1 MKYVYIVDPNHTTIG
16 FSARHLMVTTIRGKF
31 HEWRGQVEVEDDN
44 PLAAVATLTI
54 KAASID
60 SGNQMRDNDL
70 RTNILDVEDH
80 PEITYRSTTV
90 EQVDERRYR
99 VTGELSIAGTT
110 NPIILDAEI
119 EEGFL
124 DMMGMHRVGFGLR
137 GTLRRSD
144 WQLTWNPVL
153 EGGRLVISEE
163 ATIEID
169 GALVREADKPAEAAA
184 TA

>member
-1 MKYVYIVDPNHTTIG
+1 MKYVYTVDPNHTTVG

-31 HEWRGQVEVEDDN
+31 HEWRGQVEAEDDD
-44 PLAAVATLTI
+44 PLTAVATLTI

-60 SGNQMRDNDL
+60 SGSEMRDNDL

-80 PEITYRSTTV
+80 PELTFRSTTV
-90 EQVDERRYR
+90 ERVDERRYR
-99 VTGELSIAGTT
+99 VTGELTVAGST
-110 NPIILDAEI
+110 NPVTLDAEI
-119 EEGFL
+119 EEAFL
-124 DMMGMHRVGFGLR
+124 DMMGMRRVGFSAR

-163 ATIEID
+163 ARIEID

>member
-1 MKYVYIVDPNHTTIG
+1 MKSVYAVDPNHTTIG

-31 HEWRGQVEVEDDN
+31 HEWQGQVEAEDDD
-44 PLAAVATLTI
+44 PLTAVATLTI

-60 SGNQMRDNDL
+60 SGNQMRDDDL
-70 RTNILDVEDH
+70 RANILDVAHH
-80 PEITYRSTTV
+80 PEVTYRSTGV
-90 EQVDERRYR
+90 ERVDQRRYR
-99 VTGELSIAGTT
+99 VAGELTIAGTT
-110 NPIILDAEI
+110 NPITLDAEV
-119 EEGFL
+119 EEPFL
-124 DMMGMHRVGFGLR
+124 DMMGLHRVGFSLR

-163 ATIEID
+163 ARIEID
-169 GALVREADKPAEAAA
+169 GALVREPDKPEVGV

>member
-1 MKYVYIVDPNHTTIG
+1 MKYVYTVDPNHTTIG

-31 HEWRGQVEVEDDN
+31 HEWRGQVEAEDDN
-44 PLAAVATLTI
+44 PLIAVATLTI

-60 SGNQMRDNDL
+60 SGNEMRDNDL
-70 RTNILDVEDH
+70 RTNILNVKNH
-80 PEITYRSTTV
+80 PEITYRSTRV

-99 VTGELSIAGTT
+99 VTGELTIAGTT
-110 NPIILDAEI
+110 NPITLDAEI
-119 EEGFL
+119 EDAFL
-124 DMMGMHRVGFGLR
+124 DMMGMHRVGFSLR

-163 ATIEID
+163 AKIEID